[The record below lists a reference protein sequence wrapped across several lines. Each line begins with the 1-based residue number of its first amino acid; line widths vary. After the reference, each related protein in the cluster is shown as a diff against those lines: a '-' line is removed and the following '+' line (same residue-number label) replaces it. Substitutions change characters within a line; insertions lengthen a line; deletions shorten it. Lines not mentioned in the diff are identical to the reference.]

1 MDQFC
6 HTLRGL
12 SAEPPERLRA
22 IVLRGEGPA
31 FCAGA
36 DIGWMQRIGAL
47 DLPDNVADAERMAAM
62 FEIVDRVPV
71 PLVARVHGAALG
83 GGMGLCA
90 VCDVVIADASTR
102 MGFTETRLGIIP
114 AVVAPFVI
122 AKIGESHARAA
133 FLTGERFGAEVA
145 LRIGL
150 VQEVSED
157 AGRAAETIVEAIR
170 QGGPEAVREA
180 KRLVRDRPAGV
191 DTAHIAAAR
200 RTSDEGQEGLRA
212 FLEGGGGR
220 RPAWR
225 PERHET

>member
-1 MDQFC
+1 
-6 HTLRGL
+6 
-12 SAEPPERLRA
+12 
-22 IVLRGEGPA
+22 
-31 FCAGA
+31 
-36 DIGWMQRIGAL
+36 
-47 DLPDNVADAERMAAM
+47 
-62 FEIVDRVPV
+62 
-71 PLVARVHGAALG
+71 
-83 GGMGLCA
+83 
-90 VCDVVIADASTR
+90 
-102 MGFTETRLGIIP
+102 
-114 AVVAPFVI
+114 
-122 AKIGESHARAA
+122 
-133 FLTGERFGAEVA
+133 VA

-157 AGRAAETIVEAIR
+157 AGRAAEAVVESIR

-212 FLEGGGGR
+212 FLDGGGR